1 MRKLPYFWQDNLVAD
16 KMLAGKLTFLRGV
29 YKDNRLAGAEM
40 YEQKLAVSPD
50 ERDEEPQYVMKL
62 DLHQTPVL
70 FSMSGGQRWLSK
82 KDESYE
88 GLQLECEF
96 ENRGHLKAVKQV
108 RFDVRFSYTEKIQA
122 YHNLRET
129 GKTFAFK
136 SCHRL
141 EIEHFFN
148 LKLKSFRPV
157 FMLPEGEH
165 GLTHFEGL
173 HPRSAAGE
181 KLRLLGC
188 YVYEKGRFCNFVL
201 AECLPEELVNYFSR

>member
-1 MRKLPYFWQDNLVAD
+1 MKKLPYFWQSNIVAE
-16 KMLAGKLTFLRGV
+16 KLLSSKLTFLRGV
-29 YKDNRLAGAEM
+29 YENNRLISAEM
-40 YEQKLAVSPD
+40 YEQKLAVSSD
-50 ERDEEPQYVMKL
+50 EKDEEPVYVMSL
-62 DLHQTPVL
+62 NLHQTPVL
-70 FSMSGGQRWLSK
+70 FSMSGGQRWLFK

-88 GLQLECEF
+88 GLQMECEF
-96 ENRGHLKAVKQV
+96 ENRGHLKNVKQV
-108 RFDVRFSYTEKIQA
+108 YFDFIYSYTEKIQA

-148 LKLKSFRPV
+148 QKLKSFRPV

-165 GLTHFEGL
+165 CFSKFEGL
-173 HPRSAAGE
+173 HPRSAAGD

-188 YVYEKGRFCNFVL
+188 NVYEKGRFRNFII

>member
-1 MRKLPYFWQDNLVAD
+1 MKKLPYFGQSNIVAE
-16 KMLAGKLTFLRGV
+16 KLLSSKLTFLRGV
-29 YKDNRLAGAEM
+29 YENNRLISAEM
-40 YEQKLAVSPD
+40 YEQKLAVSSD
-50 ERDEEPQYVMKL
+50 EKDEEPVYVMSL
-62 DLHQTPVL
+62 NLHQTPVL
-70 FSMSGGQRWLSK
+70 FSMSGGQRWLFK

-88 GLQLECEF
+88 GLQMECEF
-96 ENRGHLKAVKQV
+96 ENRGHLKNVKQV
-108 RFDVRFSYTEKIQA
+108 YFDFRYSYTEKIQA

-148 LKLKSFRPV
+148 QKLKSFRPV

-165 GLTHFEGL
+165 CFSKFEGL
-173 HPRSAAGE
+173 HPRSAAGD

-188 YVYEKGRFCNFVL
+188 NVYEKGRFRNFII

>member
-1 MRKLPYFWQDNLVAD
+1 MKKLPYFWQSNLVAD

-29 YKDNRLAGAEM
+29 YKDNRLIGAEM

-50 ERDEEPQYVMKL
+50 EKDGEPKYVMDL
-62 DLHQTPVL
+62 NLHQTPVL
-70 FSMSGGQRWLSK
+70 FSMSGGQRWLYQ

-96 ENRGHLKAVKQV
+96 GNRGYLKLVKQV
-108 RFDVRFSYTEKIQA
+108 SFDVKYSYTYRTSA

-129 GKTFAFK
+129 GKTFAFR
-136 SCHRL
+136 SCKRL

-148 LKLKSFRPV
+148 QKPKTFRPV
-157 FMLPEGEH
+157 YMLPEGEQSIAQ
-165 GLTHFEGL
+165 FEGL

-188 YVYEKGRFCNFVL
+188 NAYEKGRFCNFVL
-201 AECLPEELVNYFSR
+201 AECLPEELANYFRR

>member
-1 MRKLPYFWQDNLVAD
+1 MNL
-16 KMLAGKLTFLRGV
+16 
-29 YKDNRLAGAEM
+29 N
-40 YEQKLAVSPD
+40 
-50 ERDEEPQYVMKL
+50 
-62 DLHQTPVL
+62 LHQTPVL
-70 FSMSGGQRWLSK
+70 FSMSGGQRWLFK

-88 GLQLECEF
+88 GLQMECEF
-96 ENRGHLKAVKQV
+96 ANRGHLKNVKQV
-108 RFDVRFSYTEKIQA
+108 YFDFRYSYTEKIQA

-148 LKLKSFRPV
+148 QKLKSFRPV

-165 GLTHFEGL
+165 CFSKFEGL
-173 HPRSAAGE
+173 HPRSAAGD

-188 YVYEKGRFCNFVL
+188 NVYEKGRFRNFII

>member
-1 MRKLPYFWQDNLVAD
+1 
-16 KMLAGKLTFLRGV
+16 MLSSKLTFLRGV
-29 YKDNRLAGAEM
+29 YENNRLISAEM
-40 YEQKLAVSPD
+40 YEQKLAVSSD
-50 ERDEEPQYVMKL
+50 EKDEEPVYVMSL
-62 DLHQTPVL
+62 NLHQTPVL
-70 FSMSGGQRWLSK
+70 FSMSGGQRWLFK

-88 GLQLECEF
+88 GLQMECEF
-96 ENRGHLKAVKQV
+96 ENRGHLKNVKQV
-108 RFDVRFSYTEKIQA
+108 YFDFIYSYTEKIQA

-148 LKLKSFRPV
+148 QKLKSFRPV

-165 GLTHFEGL
+165 CFSKFEGL
-173 HPRSAAGE
+173 HPRSAAGD

-188 YVYEKGRFCNFVL
+188 NVYEKGRFRNFII

>member
-1 MRKLPYFWQDNLVAD
+1 MKKLPYFWQSNIVAE
-16 KMLAGKLTFLRGV
+16 KLLSSKLTFLRGV
-29 YKDNRLAGAEM
+29 YENNRLISAEM
-40 YEQKLAVSPD
+40 YEQKLAVSSD
-50 ERDEEPQYVMKL
+50 EKDEEPVYVRNL
-62 DLHQTPVL
+62 NLHQTPVL
-70 FSMSGGQRWLSK
+70 FSMSGGQRWLFK

-88 GLQLECEF
+88 GLQMECEF
-96 ENRGHLKAVKQV
+96 ENRGHLKNVKQV
-108 RFDVRFSYTEKIQA
+108 YFDFRYSYTEKIQA

-129 GKTFAFK
+129 GKMFAFK

-148 LKLKSFRPV
+148 QKLKSFRPV

-165 GLTHFEGL
+165 CFSKFEGL
-173 HPRSAAGE
+173 HPRSAAGD

-188 YVYEKGRFCNFVL
+188 NVYEKGRFRNFII